1 MTIKAVKNAK
11 LSIYLKG
18 IDSSSVRCYNIFDSE
33 NKIRTAVR
41 KRRADE
47 ITLSE
52 HHPGGRLRI
61 HAYSPQ
67 EKMGPRQK
75 RFVYTYAYCVCMFG
89 TPSQRVWPAK
99 YFDLAKSYG
108 VEPWSYFPVED
119 PALIDA
125 ALAAGTRLFTI
136 NDPAW
141 LMAYLRQKGLH
152 Q

>member
-52 HHPGGRLRI
+52 HHSGGRLRI
-61 HAYSPQ
+61 HAYSPP

-89 TPSQRVWPAK
+89 TPGQRVWLAK

-108 VEPWSYFPVED
+108 VEPF
-119 PALIDA
+119 
-125 ALAAGTRLFTI
+125 R
-136 NDPAW
+136 
-141 LMAYLRQKGLH
+141 
-152 Q
+152 